1 MALLPEQ
8 QKIATAIGYV
18 VLDNDEGASQ
28 YPADVDFPTPPPK
41 GAIPCT
47 GNVRKDKHGTLRCY
61 WIPAGRNYTSEEKDE
76 LQGWYD
82 VPTLEDI
89 EEYTFDDTCYTPA
102 GDEVEPDHPDSWLR
116 ILNIV

>member
-8 QKIATAIGYV
+8 QQIATAIGYV
-18 VLDNDEGASQ
+18 ALDGDEGTSQ
-28 YPADVDFPTPPPK
+28 YPADIDFPTPPPK

-47 GNVRKDKHGTLRCY
+47 GNVRQDKHGTLRCY
-61 WIPAGRNYTSEEKDE
+61 WIPGGGNYTSEEKDE

-116 ILNIV
+116 ILSLV